1 MSDNPSQ
8 RIVNFIGHLLPLY
21 VQECVN
27 GVWCARSLG
36 DGTLIL
42 PIDEPED
49 TADGFVAVHWQG
61 DPTRRTEVQG
71 VFIASV
77 AIARYTELH
86 HTATFSKPMRDEMEH
101 ISQHFTVKTGECLV
115 FESPA
120 TGLLG
125 LVGQAV
131 GKLGETAV
139 IEILNKQVGL

>member
-1 MSDNPSQ
+1 MSDNSSQ

-21 VQECVN
+21 VQESVN
-27 GVWCARSLG
+27 GVWGARSLG

-86 HTATFSKPMRDEMEH
+86 HTATFSKEMRREIEH
-101 ISQHFTVKTGECLV
+101 ISDHFTIKTGKTLT
-115 FESPA
+115 FEAPGA
-120 TGLLG
+120 DLLDMIG
-125 LVGQAV
+125 RAV
-131 GKLGETAV
+131 GKVGEATVMELLKKTA
-139 IEILNKQVGL
+139 GL

>member
-1 MSDNPSQ
+1 MGDSSSQ

-21 VQECVN
+21 VQESVN
-27 GVWCARSLG
+27 GVRCARSLG

-42 PIDEPED
+42 PIDEPEE

-86 HTATFSKPMRDEMEH
+86 HTATFSKEMRSEMKH
-101 ISQHFTVKTGECLV
+101 ISDHFTIKTGETLT
-115 FESPA
+115 FEGPGSD
-120 TGLLG
+120 LLDMIG
-125 LVGQAV
+125 RAV
-131 GKLGETAV
+131 GKVGEATVMELLKKAA
-139 IEILNKQVGL
+139 GL

>member
-21 VQECVN
+21 VQESVN

-49 TADGFVAVHWQG
+49 SADGFVAVHWQG

-86 HTATFSKPMRDEMEH
+86 HTATFSKEMRSAMEH
-101 ISQHFTVKTGECLV
+101 ISDHFTVKTGETLT
-115 FESPA
+115 FEAPGSD
-120 TGLLG
+120 LLDMIG
-125 LVGQAV
+125 RAV
-131 GKLGETAV
+131 GKVGEATVMELLKKAA
-139 IEILNKQVGL
+139 GL